1 MSRVFFRK
9 ELENVAS
16 FWRIF
21 RRDGIALAFTTHDR
35 DLWFDGLLHRAAP
48 GMLPSAIRRSAD
60 LSDDGAD
67 ISGALSHD
75 TIASEDLALG
85 RFDQARIVVGAV
97 DWDNLDR
104 LILYVGE
111 IGAVTKDAVQF
122 SAQLRSAKAAL
133 DVDPIP
139 RSSPSCRAK
148 FCDDMCTLSARK
160 FTHETTIQSVDF
172 DYNSVGITGVTL
184 DDYRFGELRWIDGPQ
199 TGITMAIRSVQSGAF
214 VLDRQLDPATAIG
227 LRVQLRE
234 GCDHRLETC
243 ATRFNNAINFQGE
256 PFLPGNDLLAQ
267 YPVAK

>member
-1 MSRVFFRK
+1 MSRVFFRN
-9 ELENVAS
+9 ELENVAN

-21 RRDGIALAFTTHDR
+21 RHDGVALAFTTHDR

-75 TIASEDLALG
+75 TIASEDLAMG
-85 RFDQARIVVGAV
+85 RFDKARIVVGAA
-97 DWDNLDR
+97 DWGNLDR

-111 IGAVTKDAVQF
+111 IGAVSKDAVQF
-122 SAQLRSAKAAL
+122 SAQLRSAKAAM

-148 FCDDMCTLSARK
+148 FCDAMCTLSAQK
-160 FTHETTIQSVDF
+160 FTQEVTIHSVDF
-172 DYNSVGITGVTL
+172 DYNSVTVAGL
-184 DDYRFGELRWIDGPQ
+184 LLNNFRFGELRWIDGPQ
-199 TGITMAIRSVQSGAF
+199 TGMTMAIRAIQAGGL
-214 VLDRQLDPATAIG
+214 VLDRQIDPAAEAG
-227 LRVQLRE
+227 LRVLVRQ

-243 ATRFNNAINFQGE
+243 ANRFGNAINFQGE